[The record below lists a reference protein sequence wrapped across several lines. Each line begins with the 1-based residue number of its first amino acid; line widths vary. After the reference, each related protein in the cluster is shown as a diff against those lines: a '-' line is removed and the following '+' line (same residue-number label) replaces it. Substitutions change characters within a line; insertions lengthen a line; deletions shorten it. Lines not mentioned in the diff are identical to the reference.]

1 MQAYP
6 KLLAIPATMTAACLS
21 VMAGWQRGGLLAE
34 RVLWIA
40 VGVVLVVAAHLLPAL
55 CRPHGRIVRALGAA
69 LWVGCMAAT
78 CYGHAVFFL
87 MAQKHAGELRAAAV
101 PEVMAKGRGLAEI
114 ARDRADAVT
123 RLARTNARRCVEPCP
138 SLTAERAAAAARVD
152 ALNVEQAEARRDE
165 AAQDRAA
172 AARSAAMTDPVT
184 GALTAFGVAAPRA
197 ELVTGLAFAAVLEA
211 VACFAW
217 LLALR
222 PSTVTEIAVTPDQ
235 QGSHAEVVT
244 AVTPESHA
252 DAPVT
257 PPVSAID
264 VAVAAIDTAPVL
276 RLPVI
281 EQHDDVTRVMTA
293 VAAGEVRPTVTEIRK
308 FLGCSQSRAAAV
320 RKQLEPQPIE

>member
-1 MQAYP
+1 MPMRAYP
-6 KLLAIPATMTAACLS
+6 ALLAVAATVTAACLS
-21 VMAGWQRGGLLAE
+21 IMAGWQRGGFLAE

-55 CRPHGRIVRALGAA
+55 CRPHGLRVRILGAA

-87 MAQKHAGELRAAAV
+87 MAQKHAGELRAAALPV
-101 PEVMAKGRGLAEI
+101 VTVTGRDLSVI
-114 ARDRADAVT
+114 ARDRAEIVT
-123 RLARTNARRCVEPCP
+123 RLARATARRCVEPCT
-138 SLTAERAAAAARVD
+138 SLRVERTAFAAKLD
-152 ALNVEQAEARRDE
+152 AIDAEKAEALRAE

-172 AARSAAMTDPVT
+172 AARAAALADPVT
-184 GALTAFGVAAPRA
+184 GALTAFGVPAPRA

-222 PSTVTEIAVTPDQ
+222 PAAVTEIAVTPAQ

-244 AVTPESHA
+244 AVTPEGNEA
-252 DAPVT
+252 APVA
-257 PPVSAID
+257 PPV
-264 VAVAAIDTAPVL
+264 AVESAPVL
-276 RLPVI
+276 RLPVV
-281 EQHDDVTRVMTA
+281 EQTDDVMRVMTA
-293 VAAGEVRPTVTEIRK
+293 VTAGELRPTVTEIRK

-320 RKQLEPQPIE
+320 RKQLEPTT